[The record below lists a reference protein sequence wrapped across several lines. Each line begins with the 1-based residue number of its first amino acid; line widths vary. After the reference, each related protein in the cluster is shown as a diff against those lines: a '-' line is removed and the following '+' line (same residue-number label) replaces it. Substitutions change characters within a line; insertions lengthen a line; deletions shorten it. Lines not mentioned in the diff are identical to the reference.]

1 MSSNNGDQSDFDGIP
16 ISNNTGTF
24 AVAVALHVTNLP
36 KFMANMESAV
46 DEGKDGS
53 LLMYFNR
60 NDIKLS
66 DSQGVIRITLTL
78 D

>member
-1 MSSNNGDQSDFDGIP
+1 
-16 ISNNTGTF
+16 
-24 AVAVALHVTNLP
+24 
-36 KFMANMESAV
+36 MANMESAV

-66 DSQGVIRITLTL
+66 DSNGVIRITLTL